1 MAEHDPGQH
10 SDSHLLLTYAEL
22 GARLGLSAD
31 SARVRARRKT
41 EAGEWELVR
50 PNGRDGLT
58 RVRLPTADVPDSPPE
73 HAAGV
78 RAGREDGAGR
88 LAAIEADVSELR
100 VRVERT
106 REVES
111 GLRAELAEARTQ
123 AAVAEA
129 LLEAERAAGRELRAS
144 WRGSGCRSGG
154 GGWEAE
160 HAASAA
166 APVDRR
172 SQP

>member
-1 MAEHDPGQH
+1 MTEQDPGQRPDNH
-10 SDSHLLLTYAEL
+10 FLLTYAEL

-31 SARVRARRKT
+31 SARVRARRKA

-58 RVRLPTADVPDSPPE
+58 RVRLPAADMPDSPPE

-78 RAGREDGAGR
+78 RMGREDAVGR
-88 LAAIEADVSELR
+88 LAAVEADMSELR

-106 REVES
+106 REVEN
-111 GLRAELAEARTQ
+111 GLRAELAEARTR

-129 LLEAERAAGRELRAS
+129 LLEAERAAGREMRAELARLRLPS
-144 WRGSGCRSGG
+144 WRRWLLG
-154 GGWEAE
+154 
-160 HAASAA
+160 
-166 APVDRR
+166 
-172 SQP
+172 